1 MRLDQA
7 RYLRMHSSLLKQSDL
22 GTVYTRL
29 WDAMNIQE
37 DNNKNDKRT
46 TKNTCKNRSTWYCT
60 FRANTDFW
68 LTVSH
73 SWPLRLLS
81 SFQLILQ
88 SLKLYSSAAI
98 PGARSVETNLGEWH
112 GQLRCGSTARRV
124 TRPNETAWTSD
135 KPQRWTHM
143 MSECIIWNYAIRGW
157 GDDIN
162 EFGI

>member
-29 WDAMNIQE
+29 RDAMNIQE

-46 TKNTCKNRSTWYCT
+46 TNNTYKNRSTWYCT

-81 SFQLILQ
+81 SVQLILQ
-88 SLKLYSSAAI
+88 SLKLYSNLFLVRQSLVLGVWKRTWAS
-98 PGARSVETNLGEWH
+98 GMVSSVVDQPLEEWH
-112 GQLRCGSTARRV
+112 VQMKLLGQAINLKHEHTWC
-124 TRPNETAWTSD
+124 PNA
-135 KPQRWTHM
+135 
-143 MSECIIWNYAIRGW
+143 
-157 GDDIN
+157 
-162 EFGI
+162 